1 MTAIGTALRGFG
13 KVAGSPGLV
22 LWLWIVNVA
31 MALPAAAVLT
41 ESIRDSVGTSLVHQ
55 NLRDGFDM
63 GWYGEYSAEARG
75 IESTFTPTVTG
86 AGAFFNNIEA
96 WFNGD
101 IFETYR
107 GLLGLGI
114 LYAIMWTF
122 FLGGILQRYG
132 EGAGLFR
139 LNEFFAEGASYF
151 FRFLRLAVISGFFYY
166 LVYRF
171 AAWLFVRMETSTR
184 DVTSEE
190 SVFAYVLAGSLL
202 VVFLLTFV
210 NMAFDFAK
218 IATYREN
225 RRSMVLAT
233 LKGFGFVL
241 SNLGKTTT
249 LYYGLG
255 LAGVLMLLIYNFIAP
270 GVGQSSASVVA
281 MAFLIGQAYLVAKL
295 VLRLTFYA
303 SEIAL
308 FDGVRNY

>member
-139 LNEFFAEGASYF
+139 LNEFFAESASYF
-151 FRFLRLAVISGFFYY
+151 FRFLRLAIISGFFYY

-171 AAWLFVRMETSTR
+171 AAWLFVRMETSTQ

-190 SVFAYVLAGSLL
+190 FVFAYVLAGSLL

-270 GVGQSSASVVA
+270 GVGQSSASGVA

-295 VLRLTFYA
+295 VLRLTFYT

-308 FDGVRNY
+308 FDGARNY

>member
-1 MTAIGTALRGFG
+1 MTARGMALRGLG
-13 KVAGSPGLV
+13 KVLGSPGLV

-31 MALPAAAVLT
+31 IALPATAVLT

-63 GWYGEYSAEARG
+63 GWYGEYRAQAKG
-75 IESTFTPTVTG
+75 VESSFTPTVTG
-86 AGAFFNNIEA
+86 AGAFLNNIEA

-114 LYAIMWTF
+114 LYAILWSF
-122 FLGGILQRYG
+122 FVGGILQRYG

-139 LNEFFAEGASYF
+139 LNEFFAECASYF
-151 FRFLRLAVISGFFYY
+151 FRFFRLAIISGVFYY

-171 AAWLFVRMETSTR
+171 AGWLFQKMETSTR
-184 DVTSEE
+184 DMTSEE
-190 SVFAYVLAGSLL
+190 SVFAYVLAGSLF

-210 NMAFDFAK
+210 NMAFDYAK
-218 IATYREN
+218 IATFREN
-225 RRSMVLAT
+225 RRSMVLAM

-255 LAGVLMLLIYNFIAP
+255 LAGVLMLLVYNIIAP
-270 GVGQSSASVVA
+270 GVGQSSASGVA
-281 MAFLIGQAYLVAKL
+281 IAFLIGQAYLVAKL

-303 SEIAL
+303 GEIVL
-308 FDGVRNY
+308 FDGVRH